1 MNPRPEVARA
11 LARHGIALA
20 PGDTVETVR
29 ERLNDLYVDAVRAIR
44 ERQRAGEIA
53 KADYAGHVER
63 LRDEY
68 SLLALPL
75 ELWEEPLA

>member
-1 MNPRPEVARA
+1 VNPRPQVARD
-11 LARHGIALA
+11 LARHGITPE

-29 ERLNDLYVDAVRAIR
+29 DRLNDVYLEAVRAIR

-53 KADYAGHVER
+53 KADYARHVER
-63 LRDEY
+63 LRDEF

-75 ELWEEPLA
+75 ELWEEP